1 MQDLHNTVCSIL
13 ERQES
18 GIATCF
24 KLDESVR
31 ESIVSSPDDVYEDWP
46 IEVKV
51 FDKSSETETIE
62 AGDSGVAVSRKP
74 KRRLSTLNVRP
85 FIKPA
90 AVAAAVILVAI
101 LLLNI
106 PVAKAVDLGRI
117 YGALE
122 QIKNICLT
130 AFVPEKAEPTQEIWI
145 SQALNIKMFK
155 TEAECV
161 LWDLKGKSRKSRD
174 LNTGSITMA
183 ELDNDVL
190 VTVEETMKAP
200 WGLLPFGNI
209 SAVPEDAGWQ
219 KVADEDVEITIPNT
233 EVYDLVWIEKSLIG
247 SIIHRRWRGY
257 IDIETKLPMRVERW
271 RKRANEEEYE
281 LLTVT
286 KVAYPTAV
294 EIRAVIKDV
303 GF

>member
-1 MQDLHNTVCSIL
+1 MQDLHNTVYGIL

-18 GIATCF
+18 GIVTCF
-24 KLDESVR
+24 KLDESAI
-31 ESIVSSPDDVYEDWP
+31 ESIAGSPDDVYKDWP
-46 IEVKV
+46 IEVRV
-51 FDKSSETETIE
+51 FDKSTEIETIE
-62 AGDSGVAVSRKP
+62 ARDSGDAVSRKP
-74 KRRLSTLNVRP
+74 KQRLSTLSIRP

-106 PVAKAVDLGRI
+106 PVAKAVDLGDV
-117 YGALE
+117 YKALE
-122 QIKNICLT
+122 RLKNVCFTILDQ
-130 AFVPEKAEPTQEIWI
+130 EKPEPTQEVWV
-145 SQALNIKMFK
+145 SRTLNIKMFK
-155 TEAECV
+155 TEMECV

-183 ELDNDVL
+183 ELMEGVL
-190 VTVEETMKAP
+190 
-200 WGLLPFGNI
+200 GLLPFDNI
-209 SAVPEDAGWQ
+209 SAVPEGAGWQ
-219 KVADEDVEITIPNT
+219 KVAGEDVEITIPNT
-233 EVYDLVWIEKSLIG
+233 EVYDLMWIEKSLIG
-247 SIIHRRWRGY
+247 SIIHRKWRGY
-257 IDIETKLPMRVERW
+257 IDIETKLPMKVEQW

-281 LLTVT
+281 LSTVT